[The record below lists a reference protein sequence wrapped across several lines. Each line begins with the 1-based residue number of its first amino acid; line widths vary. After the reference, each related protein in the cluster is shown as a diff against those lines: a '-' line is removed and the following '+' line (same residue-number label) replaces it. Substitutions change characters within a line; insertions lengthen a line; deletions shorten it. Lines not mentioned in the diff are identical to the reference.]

1 MTTISV
7 SHARATLPELIDRVS
22 AGEEVTLTRH
32 GAPVAVLVRPDA
44 LRSRRA
50 DTSLDDA
57 ARLGDLLAV
66 ARETELGEPMLS
78 EQRADELVDAL
89 RADRARR

>member
-7 SHARATLPELIDRVS
+7 SRARATLTELIARVT

-32 GAPVAVLVRPDA
+32 GTAVAVLVRPDA
-44 LRSRRA
+44 LRPRRA
-50 DTSLDDA
+50 EALLADA
-57 ARLGDLLAV
+57 GRVGDLLAT

-78 EQRADELVDAL
+78 EQRAHELVDAL